1 MEFKMNIWGLIILIA
16 GILAAVSVFLAWF
29 SYMGFSATGWD
40 IYDMGSYYKY
50 SLFPLLILIAA
61 IVAIIFALF
70 ELLGIELLDKT
81 ITRII
86 TLVLGVVILVLAL
99 VIANDA
105 DFKHIAYGGMLE
117 FVAALVL
124 IIVPL
129 LLILKVLPD
138 N

>member
-1 MEFKMNIWGLIILIA
+1 MEFKMNIWALIILIA

-29 SYMGFSATGWD
+29 SFMGFSATGWD
-40 IYDMGSYYKY
+40 IYGQTYYKY
-50 SLFPLLILIAA
+50 NLFPLLILIAA
-61 IVAIIFALF
+61 IVAIVLALF

-105 DFKHIAYGGMLE
+105 DFKNIAYGGMLE